1 MEHLK
6 LSDGE
11 WKLMKMLW
19 AGQPQ
24 TLAELVTALDAD
36 TRWSRAT
43 IFMMLKRLIAKG
55 AVTMDDSGKFQK
67 YSAAITYSD
76 VEPEETESFL
86 SKVYGGS
93 VGMMVSN
100 LVGRGA
106 LSEQEIQE
114 LKAILDAAEKQEDP
128 HAERSFDRFRADCS
142 RAVGAGD
149 IQKPRAEADAL
160 CALAGRAFETL
171 LAGNTGFSAGFS
183 GRGRGSSGAERRAA
197 RADCTGDSATRTN
210 RDETANT
217 CAATGF
223 PGTRNCET
231 GCKAVDDGTDSSNCL
246 VQRQRIAR
254 TLAVRRVGGV
264 YDSAAPRPA
273 FSRQARRN
281 VHLCFRRGQIAVPC
295 RSDSGSLPD
304 GRRAEERHD

>member
-1 MEHLK
+1 MTAMKHSTVVTAPFSGNIVPLNKVPDETFASGVLGEGIAIEP
-6 LSDGE
+6 SDGE
-11 WKLMKMLW
+11 WKLMKTLW

-36 TRWSRAT
+36 TGWSRAT

-114 LKAILDAAEKQEDP
+114 LKAILDAAEK
-128 HAERSFDRFRADCS
+128 
-142 RAVGAGD
+142 
-149 IQKPRAEADAL
+149 
-160 CALAGRAFETL
+160 
-171 LAGNTGFSAGFS
+171 
-183 GRGRGSSGAERRAA
+183 
-197 RADCTGDSATRTN
+197 
-210 RDETANT
+210 
-217 CAATGF
+217 
-223 PGTRNCET
+223 
-231 GCKAVDDGTDSSNCL
+231 
-246 VQRQRIAR
+246 
-254 TLAVRRVGGV
+254 
-264 YDSAAPRPA
+264 
-273 FSRQARRN
+273 
-281 VHLCFRRGQIAVPC
+281 
-295 RSDSGSLPD
+295 
-304 GRRAEERHD
+304 